1 MPIAAEKTQ
10 AARTYGAAIGLMRRL
25 FDAPGTINAE
35 SAHQVA
41 VVADEMLRL
50 MEDDDQELLALAC
63 RSTPD
68 NYIYSHCANVAVLS
82 LRLGCGLGWKRDK
95 LLRLGIA
102 ALVHDLGMRPY
113 LKQVSQNRRLSVKEY
128 RAMQAHVIETASLL
142 GQFELGEEEWRPV
155 ADIILLEQERQNHNL
170 KSQARR
176 FSADIRLCS
185 QIIGICDAYESISHP
200 RGWRKA
206 ALAHAAVRTMVKLSQ
221 DTYERAVIHLFLS
234 RVTPYPPGSY
244 LLLSDDTLAR
254 VVRVY
259 PDYPT
264 LPSVLPLATGDG
276 QRPELAR
283 VIDLKTER
291 MIGLKRPIDEMTAKI
306 ADHSLWAQ
314 IEADRWWT
322 AS

>member
-1 MPIAAEKTQ
+1 MPIVAEKTRAFQ
-10 AARTYGAAIGLMRRL
+10 TYGAAVALMRRL
-25 FDAPGTINAE
+25 FDAPGAINAE

-41 VVADEMLRL
+41 AVADGMLRL
-50 MEDDDQELLALAC
+50 LEDDDQALLALAC

-82 LRLGCGLGWKRDK
+82 LRLGCGLGWQRDK

-113 LKQVSQNRRLSVKEY
+113 LKQVSQNRRLSAKEY
-128 RAMQAHVIETASLL
+128 RAMQAHVIETAGLL
-142 GQFELGEEEWRPV
+142 GQFELGPEQWRPV

-176 FSADIRLCS
+176 FPAEIRLCS

-206 ALAHAAVRTMVKLSQ
+206 ALPHDAVRTIVKLSQ
-221 DTYERAVIHLFLS
+221 ATYERAVIHLFLS

-244 LLLSDDTLAR
+244 VLLSDETLAR
-254 VVRVY
+254 VVRVD
-259 PDYPT
+259 PEYPT
-264 LPSVLPLATGDG
+264 LPSVLPLTTADG
-276 QRPELAR
+276 QRQESAGVL
-283 VIDLKTER
+283 DLKAER
-291 MIGLKRPIDEMTAKI
+291 MIALKSPIDEMAVEI
-306 ADHSLWAQ
+306 ADQALWAQ
-314 IEADRWWT
+314 IEADRWWV